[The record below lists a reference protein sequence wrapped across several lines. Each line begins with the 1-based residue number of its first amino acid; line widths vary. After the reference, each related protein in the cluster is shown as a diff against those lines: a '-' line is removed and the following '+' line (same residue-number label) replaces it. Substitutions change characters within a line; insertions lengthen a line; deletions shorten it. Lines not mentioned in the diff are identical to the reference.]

1 MIDDKF
7 SRFEEPYAFSY
18 ESEYFDYKETD
29 EYQIYTTGKAKKKN
43 KQKNKKK
50 NKKNKKNKDGD
61 KEEPENEIDL
71 WIYDN
76 LIREIEYKKN
86 PPVFYDADTDIY
98 AERQH
103 KCNCND
109 YCSCCNCCVL

>member
-43 KQKNKKK
+43 KQKNK
-50 NKKNKKNKDGD
+50 KKNKKNKDGD